1 MKLLTAPR
9 ALLCGVGLRIR
20 PRSTAEARFLSHSH
34 SGRFCKGSVS
44 MHSQFVFH
52 LNQQPLSLRR
62 QRSFGE
68 PRRSRFLGKA
78 KPIRSPEEPTKQS
91 KQDHA
96 PTQSDFFTC
105 DFVCF
110 GHLLRNASRC
120 RPSFSDVKGFYNLVS
135 RTWRCNRCQQSRL
148 TQQWLR
154 MPVSIRTRQHLGEK
168 SSPVVLPH
176 AQKRQASA
184 YTRSWAQAVPP
195 GSTSHHVY
203 KCLHWGRLARALPT
217 RCSPGAETAAAWQR
231 LRLRLPTPPPL
242 HA

>member
-1 MKLLTAPR
+1 M
-9 ALLCGVGLRIR
+9 
-20 PRSTAEARFLSHSH
+20 
-34 SGRFCKGSVS
+34 
-44 MHSQFVFH
+44 
-52 LNQQPLSLRR
+52 LRR
-62 QRSFGE
+62 KVIS
-68 PRRSRFLGKA
+68 
-78 KPIRSPEEPTKQS
+78 SPVILCVLVISCEMPLVA
-91 KQDHA
+91 D
-96 PTQSDFFTC
+96 
-105 DFVCF
+105 
-110 GHLLRNASRC
+110 
-120 RPSFSDVKGFYNLVS
+120 RPSSDVKGFYNLVS

-231 LRLRLPTPPPL
+231 LRLRLPTPPPYTPRTL
-242 HA
+242 PNVSDSQEFLSFGLLGRGEEARSMCTLSSMGKLKI